1 VRRESPEFTGRVI
14 AALYPSPEPM
24 TLPGRTLIGAELGA
38 HLGVTDFD
46 GSVPGLLLRYPGCST
61 GTARQPA
68 VTVHHQKR
76 VMTGEDTAPASP
88 SSVRPLCAR
97 RFWVNRRSVT
107 QHT

>member
-46 GSVPGLLLRYPGCST
+46 GSVPVSYRDTLDAPPELHASLR
-61 GTARQPA
+61 
-68 VTVHHQKR
+68 
-76 VMTGEDTAPASP
+76 
-88 SSVRPLCAR
+88 
-97 RFWVNRRSVT
+97 
-107 QHT
+107 